1 MSKAFIR
8 RLFLD
13 NCSQLTSL
21 DRKMLLINHELSQG
35 RKRLEQLSILHKA
48 DLVDDPVAV
57 LLAEAQSLK
66 GVVLLP

>member
-1 MSKAFIR
+1 
-8 RLFLD
+8 
-13 NCSQLTSL
+13 
-21 DRKMLLINHELSQG
+21 MLLINHELSQG